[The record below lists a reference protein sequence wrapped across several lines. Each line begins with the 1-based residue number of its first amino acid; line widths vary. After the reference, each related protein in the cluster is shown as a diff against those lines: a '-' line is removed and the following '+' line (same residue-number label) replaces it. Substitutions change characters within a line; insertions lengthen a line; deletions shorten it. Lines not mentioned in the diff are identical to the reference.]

1 MSMAAAVPN
10 IPWTDLAY
18 SLVPNGRTLDY
29 TVDNDYGPRMGVMK
43 QSLVNGL
50 YLSGQLAP
58 GYYGTDPAADLAGW
72 RNRLT
77 AGEPYDSDPY
87 VASILTEI
95 KNNHSSFYIDSS
107 TAPAPMLM
115 SSGFTDDLFPADET
129 IRYYNRTKVQHPS
142 TPLALFFGDFG
153 HQRSPNKSDVSAALV
168 ARENAWLDFYVK
180 GTGSAP
186 AQGVTTYTQTCPSTS
201 GVPSGGPFTS
211 TNWATAANGELRLN
225 DATTKTIT
233 AASGDAAV
241 AGNFDPVE
249 RQHQRLPDAAGGR
262 GGRVRELRAPGGH
275 RGRHPDG
282 RHVGDRRLRLRHAPT
297 TRSPAAWSTSCRTAR
312 SA

>member
-1 MSMAAAVPN
+1 MALAALKNRQMTTDSSLGPWLSPDDGTPMSLSAAVPN

-29 TVDNDYGPRMGVMK
+29 TVDNDYGPRTGVMK

-58 GYYGTDPAADLAGW
+58 ATTATDPAADLTGW

-95 KNNHSSFYIDSS
+95 RNHHSSYYIDSS

-115 SSGFTDDLFPADET
+115 SSGFTDDLFPADEV
-129 IRYYNRTKVQHPS
+129 IRYYHRTKVQHPG
-142 TPLALFFGDFG
+142 TPLAMLFGDFG
-153 HQRSPNKSDVSAALV
+153 HQRSPNKADVSAALA

-180 GTGSAP
+180 GAGTAP
-186 AQGVTTYTQTCPSTS
+186 QLGVTAYTQTCPSTS
-201 GVPSGGPFTS
+201 GTPSGGPFTAS
-211 TNWATAANGELRLN
+211 NWALMSNGELRLN
-225 DATTKTIT
+225 DATTQ
-233 AASGDAAV
+233 D
-241 AGNFDPVE
+241 
-249 RQHQRLPDAAGGR
+249 HQR
-262 GGRVRELRAPGGH
+262 GGR
-275 RGRHPDG
+275 
-282 RHVGDRRLRLRHAPT
+282 
-297 TRSPAAWSTSCRTAR
+297 
-312 SA
+312 